1 MPVPDLKVLSRS
13 CQHSPP
19 AFSRRKKPALFPRWL
34 VVGLA
39 LLAALAASPA
49 RGQDVPVIDKDR
61 PGTFQNPHCIEFSGV
76 IDFRTDKY
84 FRDRLAK
91 AQRAGA
97 DLVIIEIDSP
107 GGLKTVSLEL
117 AELLR
122 DVDWAYT
129 LAFIPR
135 EAISGGA
142 LVSLGCDEIAGSPT
156 MRIGDIG
163 EIAFDEE
170 FWAFRLVP
178 AKIQS
183 VLVRQVRDL
192 AVAKRRPPE
201 LAEAMIDK
209 DVLVFVQPGAD
220 GQRQYQTVRV
230 DEPRPD
236 APWELVEESGPERFL
251 TLSGAR
257 AAELGLIE
265 TLASDRAALL
275 EQLGVTPDGLVVHRR
290 TTGDEIVYLLNT
302 TLVTALLLIIGVLAL
317 YLELS
322 APGIGAG
329 GIVAALCALL
339 FFGSRFFGGTAG
351 WLEVTLF
358 LAGLA
363 LIGMELFV
371 IPGFGVAGVSGL
383 CLMAASAVL
392 ASQSFVIP
400 ATAAQ
405 WNQTITSLV
414 MLIACGCVILIGA
427 AWITKR
433 FGSLPVF
440 NQLVLAP
447 RFDQAGEGGGTIKPA
462 GDKPPQPAH
471 PLVSVGDWG
480 KTDSPLRPAGR
491 VRFAGRSLDVISD
504 GSFVEAGR
512 NVRVVSIQGS
522 IVTVAP
528 VPDDAGSRA

>member
-1 MPVPDLKVLSRS
+1 MV
-13 CQHSPP
+13 
-19 AFSRRKKPALFPRWL
+19 
-34 VVGLA
+34 
-39 LLAALAASPA
+39 
-49 RGQDVPVIDKDR
+49 DKAR
-61 PGTFQNPHCIEFSGV
+61 PGKFHKPVLIEFSGV

-91 AQRAGA
+91 AQQAGA

-107 GGLKTVSLEL
+107 GGLKTVSLDL

-129 LAFIPR
+129 LAYIPR

-142 LVSLGCDEIAGSPT
+142 LVALGCDEIAGSPT
-156 MRIGDIG
+156 MRMGDIG
-163 EIAFDEE
+163 EIAFDAE

-192 AVAKRRPPE
+192 ATAKRRPPE

-209 DVLVFVQPGAD
+209 DVLVFVQPGED
-220 GQRQYQTVRV
+220 GKKLYKTARV

-265 TLASDRAALL
+265 TLAGDRAALL
-275 EQLGVTPDGLVVHRR
+275 ESLGVKADVMVVHRR
-290 TTGDEIVYLLNT
+290 TSGDEIIYLLNT

-322 APGIGAG
+322 APGIGVG
-329 GIVAALCALL
+329 GVIAALCALL

-371 IPGFGVAGVSGL
+371 IPGFGVAGISGL

-400 ATAAQ
+400 ATAPQ

-447 RFDQAGEGGGTIKPA
+447 RFDSAGDAGGAFKPA
-462 GDKPPQPAH
+462 SDKPPPSAH

-491 VRFAGRSLDVISD
+491 VRFAGRSLDAISD

-512 NVRVVSIQGS
+512 NVRVISIQGS

-528 VPDDAGSRA
+528 VQDEVGSRT